1 MHEFNLFDRASTY
14 ISVDA
19 MDCEMDE
26 TFAVCTIFN
35 VPIMQ
40 PKRTLGS
47 DVQNQE
53 LRICQHRVN
62 SSPTMRTIDTQTE
75 EN

>member
-1 MHEFNLFDRASTY
+1 MHEFNLFDSASTY

-26 TFAVCTIFN
+26 TFAVLYFQRAYNAAEKDTW
-35 VPIMQ
+35 
-40 PKRTLGS
+40 S